1 MAVRLATRTQGRR
14 ASPNPNPKL
23 AALPLT
29 PDPDPDPNPNPNP
42 NPKVAAPNL
51 HALNYSDCFELRDAA
66 VAAACEGCPE
76 LTKLQLA
83 GCNGLRAP
91 GTLGS
96 GGIQVS

>member
-1 MAVRLATRTQGRR
+1 MSICAHLEDAAVDALVAGAPLLQELCLWRCASLR
-14 ASPNPNPKL
+14 A
-23 AALPLT
+23 
-29 PDPDPDPNPNPNP
+29 
-42 NPKVAAPNL
+42 PKVAAPHL

-91 GTLGS
+91 GTLGG

>member
-1 MAVRLATRTQGRR
+1 MAVRLATRTQGGR
-14 ASPNPNPKL
+14 A
-23 AALPLT
+23 
-29 PDPDPDPNPNPNP
+29 NPNP
-42 NPKVAAPNL
+42 NPKVAALTLTPNPNPNAKPNPNPKVAAPHL

-66 VAAACEGCPE
+66 VASACEGCPE

-91 GTLGS
+91 GTLGG